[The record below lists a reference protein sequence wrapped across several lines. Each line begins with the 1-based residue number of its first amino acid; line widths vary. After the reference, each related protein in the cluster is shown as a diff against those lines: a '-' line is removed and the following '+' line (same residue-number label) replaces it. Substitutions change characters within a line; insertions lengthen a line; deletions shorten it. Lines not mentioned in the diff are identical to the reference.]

1 MQHNSF
7 WRCHGTGA
15 NFLIQN
21 MFAVTQKY
29 IDAVYIDKNTKNE
42 VTVSPQVESDV
53 VKNARSI
60 LKLSFQHK
68 HLVFGDIQKIYTGLS
83 LELQQ
88 QKERENSISDETVTS
103 KNAEEPTSDDETSE
117 TTIVDAFENIS
128 FNMSKNKAY
137 PQELNITMNSEN
149 APLGD
154 SGYDMEVISAGTE
167 TILLHVSLDM
177 EKAEVYQQEN
187 NCAFEEQEKDFEIE
201 IQNSDMRTYLISE
214 SLFTDDNCSAI
225 LEDMQ
230 SSLVNK
236 ITYQNEM
243 KLDITAEF
251 HSNNP
256 DNQIEVEPD
265 SSTDVTLEGLYITV
279 SEEDVDFMQLLS
291 LDSSSPGI
299 IWLSF
304 NSHVYTPDFSV
315 YGIYK
320 GTDDAYYVASNKPV
334 FVDRKYTEGRSG
346 QLKYEVDILNS
357 KLAFPD
363 KETALQCVQEKIAEQ
378 NITVLKEIQIEE

>member
-1 MQHNSF
+1 MRKLAIFASALLLVCSMSGCSQSSNS
-7 WRCHGTGA
+7 
-15 NFLIQN
+15 
-21 MFAVTQKY
+21 K
-29 IDAVYIDKNTKNE
+29 DD
-42 VTVSPQVESDV
+42 
-53 VKNARSI
+53 
-60 LKLSFQHK
+60 
-68 HLVFGDIQKIYTGLS
+68 GDIS
-83 LELQQ
+83 
-88 QKERENSISDETVTS
+88 NETVAS
-103 KNAEEPTSDDETSE
+103 KNAEEPASDDEASE
-117 TTIVDAFENIS
+117 TTVVDAFENIS
-128 FNMSKNKAY
+128 FNMSKYEAY
-137 PQELNITMNSEN
+137 PEELNITMDSEK

-154 SGYDMEVISAGTE
+154 SGY
-167 TILLHVSLDM
+167 DM

-214 SLFTDDNCSAI
+214 SLFTDDNRSAI

-265 SSTDVTLEGLYITV
+265 SSTDITLEGLYITV

-334 FVDRKYTEGRSG
+334 FVDRKYTESRSG